1 MWTSRLR
8 DLLARWRAK
17 AAIDTRQNAD
27 VRRSLVESLYASPAS
42 LAVGAIAGSAVS
54 VAVARVAH
62 DGLVTI
68 IAIFICIIALSRII
82 SAYYFDLQV
91 KRGAATGS
99 RSWEL
104 AYELG
109 AWFYAGLV
117 GLMAFAVLVRSEDAI
132 IHMLA
137 VSLATG
143 YSGGISGRTAGRVHI
158 AVGQVFLTLAPTRSD
173 ERRVGK
179 GGAGTCRFRWR
190 P

>member
-27 VRRSLVESLYASPAS
+27 LRRSLVESLYASPAS

-91 KRGAATGS
+91 KR
-99 RSWEL
+99 
-104 AYELG
+104 
-109 AWFYAGLV
+109 
-117 GLMAFAVLVRSEDAI
+117 RSEEHTSELQSLMRI
-132 IHMLA
+132 SYA
-137 VSLATG
+137 VFCLKKKKN
-143 YSGGISGRTAGRVHI
+143 HI
-158 AVGQVFLTLAPTRSD
+158 QWIQSFILT
-173 ERRVGK
+173 
-179 GGAGTCRFRWR
+179 
-190 P
+190 

>member
-68 IAIFICIIALSRII
+68 IAIFICIIALSRNI
-82 SAYYFDLQV
+82 SDYYFDLQV
-91 KRGAATGS
+91 NRGAATWS

-104 AYELG
+104 IYELG
-109 AWFYAGLV
+109 GWSEV
-117 GLMAFAVLVRSEDAI
+117 GLAVLLAFACLVSRAYVFFHFRS
-132 IHMLA
+132 
-137 VSLATG
+137 
-143 YSGGISGRTAGRVHI
+143 
-158 AVGQVFLTLAPTRSD
+158 VFLFTIFSD
-173 ERRVGK
+173 ID
-179 GGAGTCRFRWR
+179 
-190 P
+190 

>member
-1 MWTSRLR
+1 MRISDWSSDVCSS
-8 DLLARWRAK
+8 DL
-17 AAIDTRQNAD
+17 
-27 VRRSLVESLYASPAS
+27 
-42 LAVGAIAGSAVS
+42 VGAIAGSAVS

-117 GLMAFAVLVRSEDAI
+117 GLMAFAVLVRSDDAI
-132 IHMLA
+132 IHILA
-137 VSLATG
+137 VFLATG
-143 YSGGISGRTAGRVHI
+143 Y
-158 AVGQVFLTLAPTRSD
+158 RS
-173 ERRVGK
+173 E
-179 GGAGTCRFRWR
+179 A
-190 P
+190 